1 MILTLI
7 LSSVFFILAL
17 IHFNWVVGGSF
28 GFAASL
34 PTTVTGERML
44 NPKKMDS
51 AIVGLGLTAFGLFY
65 LIKADL
71 IDIPLPLW
79 IFTVGSWLIPAI
91 FLIRAIG
98 EFKYVG
104 FFKRIKTTDFARLDS
119 KLFSPL
125 CLIIAVLG
133 VLIHVLN

>member
-7 LSSVFFILAL
+7 LSLVFFLLAA
-17 IHFNWVVGGSF
+17 IHFHWVFGGSF

-34 PTTVTGERML
+34 PTKVTGERVL

-51 AIVGLGLTAFGLFY
+51 AVVAIALTAFGLFY
-65 LIKADL
+65 LIKANL

-79 IFTVGSWLIPAI
+79 VFTVGSWLIPAI

-104 FFKRIKTTDFARLDS
+104 FFKRIKTTILPD
-119 KLFSPL
+119 
-125 CLIIAVLG
+125 
-133 VLIHVLN
+133 